1 MFSAKHIAG
10 LVLAVPPHRKILRL
24 VALLALTLPV
34 PALADNVLVFAA
46 ASTGDALDEIAALF
60 ERQSGHDVTL
70 SYAGSSVL
78 ARQIQNGAP
87 ADVFL
92 SANAAWMDVLEGD
105 GLIAEGSR
113 SDLLGNALVL
123 IAHDPAAVP
132 VDLGPAGNLV
142 ARLGDGYLAMALVD
156 AVPAGIYGKAALDS
170 LGLWQSVSGQVAQT
184 DNVRAALALV
194 SRGEAR
200 FGVVYRSD
208 AVADPSVT
216 LAATFPAASHPPITY
231 PVAAI
236 AGRDTPAVE
245 AFLTFLTSD
254 TARAVFEAQG
264 FTVPGR

>member
-1 MFSAKHIAG
+1 MF
-10 LVLAVPPHRKILRL
+10 PHRKTLSLI
-24 VALLALTLPV
+24 ALLAVTLPV
-34 PALADNVLVFAA
+34 PALADSVLVFAA
-46 ASTGDALDEIAALF
+46 ASTRDALDEIVARF
-60 ERQSGHDVTL
+60 EQESGHDVTL
-70 SYAGSSVL
+70 SYAGSSAL

-92 SANAAWMDVLEGD
+92 SASTDWMDVLD
-105 GLIAEGSR
+105 ADNMLAEGSR
-113 SDLLGNALVL
+113 HDLLGNTLVL

-132 VDLGPAGNLV
+132 VDLTSDTDLA

-156 AVPAGIYGKAALDS
+156 AVPAGVYGKAALES
-170 LGLWQSVSGQVAQT
+170 LGLWEGISAQVAQT

-194 SRGEAR
+194 SSGEAP
-200 FGVVYRSD
+200 FGVVYGSD
-208 AVADPSVT
+208 AVADQSVT
-216 LAATFPAASHPPITY
+216 VAATFPADSHPPITY

-245 AFLTFLTSD
+245 AFLTFLTAD